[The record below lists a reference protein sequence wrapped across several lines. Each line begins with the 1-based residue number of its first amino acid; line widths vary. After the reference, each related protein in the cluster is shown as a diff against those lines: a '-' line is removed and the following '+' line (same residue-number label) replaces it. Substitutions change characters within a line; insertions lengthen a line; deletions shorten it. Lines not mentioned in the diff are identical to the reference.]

1 MNKDLLTMKHL
12 CLNLIRLLEAQSD
25 DEYLDK
31 EITKTVTDLRN
42 ELERLYSAWRKNH
55 KDRLL
60 IEHGL
65 WHPDGEVTKIK
76 LQEMIIK
83 NVKLVREVE
92 EYKRKLMAVKEL
104 AGKCL

>member
-76 LQEMIIK
+76 LEEMIRE
-83 NVKLVREVE
+83 NVKLRGTIKEVKNLVSKYQEGE
-92 EYKRKLMAVKEL
+92 E
-104 AGKCL
+104 